1 MKKSILAL
9 AACALLAYSTPV
21 QAQKSEGESLLRAAL
36 KGWHVKLRAG
46 FLLGGTTPL
55 PLPQEIRAID
65 SYNPTMNVGIE
76 GDVQKRFDNSRW
88 GMALGVRLETKG
100 MKTDATVKNYHMEM
114 TADDGGYMVG
124 AWTGHV
130 TTRVRATYLTFP
142 ILAVYEISPRWE
154 LRGGPYLSW
163 MYDGDFTGEA
173 YDGYIRHGNPTGE
186 KAEVT
191 RASYDFSKDLRRF
204 QWGVQVGAEWAAYKH
219 LSVYADLTWGINS
232 IFPHDFESVT
242 FAMYP
247 VYANVGFSYL
257 F

>member
-1 MKKSILAL
+1 MKKSILCL
-9 AACALLAYSTPV
+9 TLGLLSLTMPLH
-21 QAQKSEGESLLRAAL
+21 AQKSEGESILRAAL

-55 PLPQEIRAID
+55 PLPQEIRSID
-65 SYNPTMNVGIE
+65 SYNPTMNIAIE
-76 GDVQKRFDNSRW
+76 GGAQKMFEPTKW

-130 TTRVRATYLTFP
+130 KTNVRATYLTFP
-142 ILAVYEISPRWE
+142 ILAVYKVAPRWE

-163 MYDGDFTGEA
+163 MYDGNFSGEA
-173 YDGYIRHGNPTGE
+173 YDGYLRHGDPTGE
-186 KAEVT
+186 KAEV
-191 RASYDFSKDLRRF
+191 F
-204 QWGVQVGAEWAAYKH
+204 QWGVQVGAEWQAYKH
-219 LSVYADLTWGINS
+219 LSVYVDLTWGLNS
-232 IFPHDFESVT
+232 IFPKDYDSIT
-242 FAMYP
+242 FALYP
-247 VYANVGFSYL
+247 VYANAGFSYL

>member
-1 MKKSILAL
+1 MKKSILCL
-9 AACALLAYSTPV
+9 TLGLFSLTMPLH
-21 QAQKSEGESLLRAAL
+21 AQKSEGESILRAAL

-55 PLPQEIRAID
+55 PLPQEIRSID
-65 SYNPTMNVGIE
+65 SYNPTMNIAIE
-76 GDVQKRFDNSRW
+76 GGAQKMFEPTKW

-130 TTRVRATYLTFP
+130 KTNVRSTYLTFP
-142 ILAVYEISPRWE
+142 ILAIYKVAPRWE

-163 MYDGDFTGEA
+163 MYDGNFSGEA
-173 YDGYIRHGNPTGE
+173 YDGYLRHGDPTGE
-186 KAEVT
+186 KAEVS
-191 RASYDFSKDLRRF
+191 RASYDFSDDLRRF
-204 QWGVQVGAEWAAYKH
+204 QWGVQVGAEWQAYKH

-232 IFPHDFESVT
+232 IFPKDFESIS

-247 VYANVGFSYL
+247 VYLNAGFSYL

>member
-1 MKKSILAL
+1 MRMKRILLLTVGLLVL
-9 AACALLAYSTPV
+9 AQTAS
-21 QAQKSEGESLLRAAL
+21 AQKSEGESLIRAAL

-46 FLLGGTTPL
+46 FLVGGTTPL
-55 PLPQEIRAID
+55 PLPQEIRSID
-65 SYNPTMNVGIE
+65 GYNPTMNVGIE
-76 GDVQKRFDNSRW
+76 GDVQKKFEGSRW

-114 TADDGGYMVG
+114 TADDGGYMTG

-130 TTRVRATYLTFP
+130 KTKVRATYLTFP
-142 ILAVYEISPRWE
+142 ILGVFEISPRWQ

-173 YDGYIRHGNPTGE
+173 YDGYIRHGDPTGE
-186 KAEVT
+186 KAEVS
-191 RASYDFSKDLRRF
+191 RASYDFSDDLRRF
-204 QWGVQVGAEWAAYKH
+204 QWGVQVGAEWVAYKH

-232 IFPHDFESVT
+232 IFPRHFESVT

>member
-1 MKKSILAL
+1 MKKSILCL
-9 AACALLAYSTPV
+9 TLGLLGLTMPLH
-21 QAQKSEGESLLRAAL
+21 AQKSEGESILRAAL

-55 PLPQEIRAID
+55 PLPQEIRSID
-65 SYNPTMNVGIE
+65 KYNPTMNIAIE
-76 GDVQKRFDNSRW
+76 GNAQKMFDPTKW
-88 GMALGVRLETKG
+88 GIAIGARLETKG

-130 TTRVRATYLTFP
+130 KTNVRSTYLTFP
-142 ILAVYEISPRWE
+142 ILAIYKVAPRWE

-163 MYDGDFTGEA
+163 MYDGNFSGEA
-173 YDGYIRHGNPTGE
+173 YDGYLRHGDPTGE
-186 KAEVT
+186 KAEVS
-191 RASYDFSKDLRRF
+191 RASYDFSDDLRRF
-204 QWGVQVGAEWAAYKH
+204 QWGVQVGAEWQAYKH

-232 IFPHDFESVT
+232 IFPKDFESIS

-247 VYANVGFSYL
+247 VYLNAGFSYL

>member
-114 TADDGGYMVG
+114 TAD
-124 AWTGHV
+124 
-130 TTRVRATYLTFP
+130 ATATAADIVDALTAC
-142 ILAVYEISPRWE
+142 LDR
-154 LRGGPYLSW
+154 
-163 MYDGDFTGEA
+163 
-173 YDGYIRHGNPTGE
+173 
-186 KAEVT
+186 K
-191 RASYDFSKDLRRF
+191 
-204 QWGVQVGAEWAAYKH
+204 
-219 LSVYADLTWGINS
+219 
-232 IFPHDFESVT
+232 
-242 FAMYP
+242 
-247 VYANVGFSYL
+247 
-257 F
+257 